1 MDNEYLMSY
10 TAAGLMYPESLAIAE
25 AYVKSCDWKKTWEQI
40 RTDNLMQK
48 RSQAS
53 IGRQRQELVKRL
65 KTLKDDELSELVSA
79 DPDRQRELLWIAIRR
94 TYPFIEEI
102 YTELLPE
109 KAFSSDPSLTSSDLR
124 AFYDIKSMEHPNL
137 RDYTE
142 STRGKLI
149 RNAMTLMRQAG
160 IIDEEGEIAVR
171 FQRMD

>member
-1 MDNEYLMSY
+1 MTAEYLMSY

-25 AYVKSCDWKKTWEQI
+25 AYVKTYDWEKTWEQI

-53 IGRQRQELVKRL
+53 IERQRRELVKRL
-65 KTLKDDELSELVSA
+65 KTLDDSEMDELVCA
-79 DPDRQRELLWIAIRR
+79 DPDRQRELLWIAVRR
-94 TYPFIEEI
+94 TYPFIDELC
-102 YTELLPE
+102 TELLPE
-109 KAFSSDPSLTSSDLR
+109 KAVSSDPVITSTDLR
-124 AFYDIKSMEHPNL
+124 AFYDQKSMEHENL

-160 IIDEEGEIAVR
+160 IIDENGAIR
-171 FQRMD
+171 I